1 MSNHNLDKSGGEK
14 DESARQHRVVAS
26 LRPEASNPGFE
37 QQKAAF
43 RRIPESERERYKG
56 RFVVSRDGVIVDHD
70 IDLVELGRRFFGQ
83 HGKVPVYIT
92 RIGKPV
98 RMRSPFV
105 R

>member
-1 MSNHNLDKSGGEK
+1 MSNHNLDKSVGEK
-14 DESARQHRVVAS
+14 DETALQHRAVAS
-26 LRPEASNPGFE
+26 LAHDGSNSGFE

-70 IDLVELGRRFFGQ
+70 VDLVALSRRFFAQ

-105 R
+105 G